1 MSKKAETADNLVD
14 ITSFNAIA
22 QCEAG
27 HEFELQN
34 LDGSNT
40 GLFLTVQGR
49 HSGEVSTWINALI
62 RKQTHE
68 ATMAARRG
76 KTPEPKSLEELQKQN
91 IEGTVIRVIGW
102 RGAKQEFDRDLL
114 KVALKNNPHWI
125 NQIVNESD
133 ADGNFS
139 KAQ

>member
-1 MSKKAETADNLVD
+1 MSKDKEADGLVD
-14 ITSFNAIA
+14 ITSFNAVA

-49 HSGEVSTWINALI
+49 HSGEVSRWINALLN
-62 RKQTHE
+62 KHTHE

-76 KTPEPKSLEELQKQN
+76 KTPEPKSLEELQAQN
-91 IEGTVIRVIGW
+91 IDGTVIRVIAW
-102 RGAKQEFDRDLL
+102 RGAKQAFDRDLL

-125 NQIVNESD
+125 AQIVNESD
-133 ADGNFS
+133 SDGNFT